1 VDKRETK
8 EIALLSKRMNQME
21 IGYGIE
27 GEVDE
32 WQQKRG
38 TCRQAQSP
46 YSFLNEPT
54 CASGYKHVK
63 HDLFNAS
70 NTAILG
76 ERISKF

>member
-1 VDKRETK
+1 MSPAVDKRETK

-21 IGYGIE
+21 IE